1 MGGVNGLLPD
11 ATDDHKLGSQNQLQW
26 YAIYTY
32 PRHERAVAEHLQSQS
47 LVAYLPTLLT
57 QSKWKDRRV
66 QLHTPAFPSYIFAQI
81 NLAQR
86 SRVLGASGV
95 IRILSFNG
103 KPMPIAD
110 SEIEALKLCL
120 DRGIGVERCPTLEV
134 GDRVRVRSGV
144 LEGLIGQIS
153 RCKKDRRLIVP
164 ITLIHQSVAI
174 EIDMKLLEPLDELS
188 QPAGQSHQR
197 ILS

>member
-1 MGGVNGLLPD
+1 MGYVDRLLPHI
-11 ATDDHKLGSQNQLQW
+11 TDDQHPGLQDHLQW

-32 PRHERAVAEHLQSQS
+32 PRHEKAVTEHLQSQS

-57 QSKWKDRRV
+57 ESRWKDRSVR
-66 QLHTPAFPSYIFAQI
+66 LYTPAFPSYVFARI
-81 NLAQR
+81 SPDQR
-86 SRVLGASGV
+86 SRVLSASGV

-103 KPMPIAD
+103 KPAPIES
-110 SEIEALKLCL
+110 SEIESLKLCL
-120 DRGIGVERCPTLEV
+120 NRGGAIERCPSLEV

-144 LEGLIGQIS
+144 LKGLVGQIS

-174 EIDMKLLEPLDELS
+174 EVDMQLLEPLNGLA
-188 QPAGQSHQR
+188 QPACRLHQEC
-197 ILS
+197 IP